1 MRKHVYLFPMKEKGK
16 KKKKEHEKKIETEKS
31 LNRSSLKHE

>member
-16 KKKKEHEKKIETEKS
+16 KKKNMKKK
-31 LNRSSLKHE
+31 LKLRNHLTDQV

>member
-1 MRKHVYLFPMKEKGK
+1 MRKHVYLFPMKEKG